1 MAFILIAY
9 AGGMLTV
16 FSPCILPILP
26 IVFARANR
34 PFLTSTLPM
43 LLAMGCM
50 FAGIAALAAVG
61 GSWAVYANAYGR
73 FAAIALIAV
82 FGVTLISPAVAGVLT
97 RRVVALGNRLSQ
109 TPAGQDAIATTG
121 GSLMLGVATGLLWAP
136 CAGPIL
142 GLVLT
147 GAALQ
152 GTSGQTVLLLAAY
165 AAGAVTQLAIA
176 LLAGGRLFATMKRS
190 LPAGEAIRRG
200 AGVVVLAT
208 AAAIAF
214 GLDTG
219 LLARLSY
226 AGTWNLEQALLD
238 GFDDDRS
245 TTAATMVAAAE
256 SARNFRKDYPVEG
269 EFPSLDGAVQ
279 WLNSPPLS
287 PEQLRGK
294 VVLVDFW
301 TYSCINCIRT
311 IPYINAWAEK
321 YKDQGLVVLGV
332 HAPEFAFEKKIDNV
346 RNAVADFRI
355 GFPVAIDN
363 TFKIWRSF
371 RNSYWP
377 ALYFIDAQGRIRHHQ
392 FGEGGYD
399 KAEKV
404 IQDLL
409 ADAGRQTAENGVV
422 QPDAVG
428 AQAAPDLAN
437 IRSSETYIGYERAAN
452 FASNEP
458 FAEREPRTYTTGPLH
473 LNDWGLSGDWTVG
486 PERATLN
493 KAGGGVTYRFK
504 ARDLHLVLGPGPSGR
519 PVRFQVT
526 VDGKPPGAD
535 HGSDTDAEGQGTV
548 ERTRLYQLVRQ
559 SGAVTERTFEIRFLD
574 PGAEAFVFTF
584 G

>member
-26 IVFARANR
+26 IVIARANR

-73 FAAIALIAV
+73 FAAIALVAV
-82 FGVTLISPAVAGVLT
+82 FGVALISPAVAGVLT
-97 RRVVALGNRLSQ
+97 RPVVALGNRLAQ
-109 TPAGQDAIATTG
+109 TPAGQDALATTG
-121 GSLMLGVATGLLWAP
+121 GSLLLGVATGLLWAP

-152 GTSGQTVLLLAAY
+152 GASGQTVLLLAAY
-165 AAGAVTQLAIA
+165 AAGAVIQLAIA
-176 LLAGGRLFATMKRS
+176 LLAGGRLFAAMKRA
-190 LPAGEAIRRG
+190 LPAGEALRRG
-200 AGVVVLAT
+200 VGVAVLAT

-214 GLDTG
+214 GLDTS

-226 AGTWNLEQALLD
+226 AGTWNVEQALLD
-238 GFDDDRS
+238 SLDTDHS
-245 TTAATMVAAAE
+245 ATAPTMVAT
-256 SARNFRKDYPVEG
+256 SGTTRTFKKDYPVEG
-269 EFPSLDGAVQ
+269 EFPSLDGAVH

-346 RNAVADFRI
+346 KTAVADFRI

-363 TFKIWRSF
+363 NFKIWRSF

-409 ADAGRQTAENGVV
+409 ADAGRLKAENDVV
-422 QPDAVG
+422 RPDAVG

-437 IRSSETYIGYERAAN
+437 IRSSETYVGYERAAN

-458 FAEREPRTYTTGPLH
+458 FAEGEPRTYTTGPLH

-486 PERATLN
+486 PERATLT
-493 KAGGGVTYRFK
+493 KAGGAVTYRFK
-504 ARDLHLVLGPGPSGR
+504 ARDLHMVLGPGPSGQ
-519 PVRFQVT
+519 PVRFQVM
-526 VDGKPPGAD
+526 VNGKPPGAD

-548 ERTRLYQLVRQ
+548 TRTRLYQLVRQ